1 MPEEK
6 SRKQKRN
13 WMREWRSMEHRER
26 ERDKK
31 RESESGGG
39 DKKTCTTQGRLYPTL
54 SVPLTQ
60 TSQETPNSLPIHSL
74 SLTAAHLL
82 QHALPSCLTM
92 WRMNSMALV
101 LVLCTLL
108 LRNGVV
114 GQDDD
119 TVTDAPAGDAANE
132 VTPTVIVLDSQQDT
146 TNAPDS
152 GASPGAGGDSDTPS
166 EMTTPSVTGSPNH
179 NQDGDTAGTT
189 AGPNGLGDD
198 GSVIVDH
205 SNTVKTKP
213 LVECV
218 GKEEIEESNAVK
230 AVVTTTNCED
240 TKTLIQGSRFLW
252 CHTENCRIKVYQE
265 GNNIRMVRDD
275 AKQHTLADA
284 LKGELKDKLGVA
296 NVEAPSSSSSSN
308 RSVFV
313 GILITGLLVAAA
325 IVAAY
330 CKCQRRT
337 DSKGVKLAE
346 EAYPVDQ
353 ENQGNTLV
361 SVAPLNPPAE
371 TQEKPN
377 VNGESPEAAKTEPTP
392 PTNGHSAT
400 KTADTEL

>member
-1 MPEEK
+1 
-6 SRKQKRN
+6 
-13 WMREWRSMEHRER
+13 
-26 ERDKK
+26 
-31 RESESGGG
+31 
-39 DKKTCTTQGRLYPTL
+39 
-54 SVPLTQ
+54 
-60 TSQETPNSLPIHSL
+60 
-74 SLTAAHLL
+74 
-82 QHALPSCLTM
+82 M

-108 LRNGVV
+108 LRNGVL

-119 TVTDAPAGDAANE
+119 PVTDAPAGDAGDE
-132 VTPTVIVLDSQQDT
+132 VTSAATDLDSQLDT

-152 GASPGAGGDSDTPS
+152 GASPAAGGDSDTPA
-166 EMTTPSVTGSPNH
+166 ENTTPSVTGSPSH
-179 NQDGDTAGTT
+179 NQEGDTLGTT
-189 AGPNGLGDD
+189 AGPSGLGDD
-198 GSVIVDH
+198 DTVVVDSSDH
-205 SNTVKTKP
+205 SHVIKTKP
-213 LVECV
+213 VVECV
-218 GKEEIEESNAVK
+218 GKEEIEESKAVK

-240 TKTLIQGSRFLW
+240 TKVHIQDSNVW
-252 CHTENCRIKVYQE
+252 CYTENCRIKVYQE
-265 GNNIRMVRDD
+265 GNNVRMVRND
-275 AKQHTLADA
+275 AKQQTLAEA

-371 TQEKPN
+371 TQEKPS